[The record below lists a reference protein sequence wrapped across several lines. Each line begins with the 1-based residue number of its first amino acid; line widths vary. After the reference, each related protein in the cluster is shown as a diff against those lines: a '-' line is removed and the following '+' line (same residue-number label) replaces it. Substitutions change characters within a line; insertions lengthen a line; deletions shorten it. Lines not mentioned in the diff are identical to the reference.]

1 MYLQEILEV
10 AIGLV
15 FMWLIISVA
24 AMSIQEWIANLLQ
37 WRSND
42 MEIVIRRMLTGE
54 NVRAN
59 KAVEDAFQNL
69 GDLLYEHPLIKTLS
83 KDSNWFEKTWVKFLN
98 LFHKKS
104 TKIVAG
110 HPSYIPSSKFSLALF
125 DIVMNAGTDKS
136 PIHLALKQLDQA
148 FETANTELAAI
159 KKPNLETIFGEVLKQ
174 ALNDVKSLAGTPLGD
189 NAIDSIKFRIES
201 LAKQY
206 PEATPITDILVPQIS
221 QYYQK
226 IAAEKQMTISDANT
240 DAEVMKR
247 LRISI
252 LALGATN
259 PELMKSL
266 RSLVTGV
273 EGYAADKEKS
283 LAVARK
289 NVETWFDDAMTRLS
303 GWYKRKAQLTALIIG
318 LFLAILLNVDSI
330 VVATSLWR
338 EPTLRQIIVAQAEA
352 YAQQN
357 ETLPQSSDGTT
368 TPTPPKT
375 VEELQADLSALN
387 IPFGWETEAYFVAA
401 GETCQVIPVSKNAV
415 WGVWSK
421 SACKRVSN
429 APVDSTGWLSKI
441 AGILIT
447 AMAAAQGAPFWFDIL
462 KKLVNVRS
470 SGANPAEEKPKG

>member
-15 FMWLIISVA
+15 LMWLIISVA
-24 AMSIQEWIANLLQ
+24 AMSIQEWIANILQ

-59 KAVEDAFQNL
+59 QAVENAFQNL
-69 GDLLYEHPLIKTLS
+69 GDLLYEHPLIKSLS
-83 KDSNWFEKTWVKFLN
+83 KESNWWEKTWVKFIN

-104 TKIVAG
+104 TRVTAG
-110 HPSYIPSSKFSLALF
+110 HPSYIPSSKFALALF

-136 PIHLALKQLDQA
+136 PIKLATEQLDQA
-148 FETANTELAAI
+148 FGAASTELATLQN
-159 KKPNLETIFGEVLKQ
+159 PNLEKTIGEALKL
-174 ALNDVKSLAGTPLGD
+174 ALEDVKSLVGTPLGD
-189 NAIDSIKFRIES
+189 SAIDSIKFRIGS
-201 LAKQY
+201 LSQQY
-206 PEATPITDILVPQIS
+206 PEVAPITDILVPQIG

-226 IAAEKQMTISDANT
+226 IADEQKMAMNEANDDEK
-240 DAEVMKR
+240 VMQR
-247 LRISI
+247 LRVSI
-252 LALGATN
+252 VALGATN

-289 NVETWFDDAMTRLS
+289 NVESWFDDAMTRLS

-318 LFLAILLNVDSI
+318 LVLAVFLNVDSI
-330 VVATSLWR
+330 NVATTLWR
-338 EPTLRQIIVAQAEA
+338 EPTLRQQLVAQAEA
-352 YAQQN
+352 YAKAN
-357 ETLPQSSDGTT
+357 PVLPTGNGNAG
-368 TPTPPKT
+368 KT
-375 VEELQADLSALN
+375 VAELQKDLKDLI
-387 IPFGWETEAYFVAA
+387 IPFGWETTAVFLPS
-401 GETCQVIPVSKNAV
+401 GQTCQVIPVSKNAV
-415 WGVWSK
+415 WGVWSGN
-421 SACKRVSN
+421 SCKKVTN
-429 APVDSTGWLSKI
+429 APIDSTGWMGKI
-441 AGILIT
+441 AGIIIT
-447 AMAAAQGAPFWFDIL
+447 ALAAAQGAPFWFDIL

>member
-24 AMSIQEWIANLLQ
+24 SMSIQEWIANVLQ

-59 KAVEDAFQNL
+59 QAVEGAFQNL

-83 KDSNWFEKTWVKFLN
+83 KDPNWFEKTWVKFLN
-98 LFHKKS
+98 LFHKKD

-110 HPSYIPSSKFSLALF
+110 RPSYIPSSKFSLALF

-136 PIHLALKQLDQA
+136 PIKLATEQLDQA
-148 FETANTELAAI
+148 FGAASTELAALQN
-159 KKPNLETIFGEVLKQ
+159 PDLEKTIGEVLKL
-174 ALNDVKSLAGTPLGD
+174 ALEDVKSLAGTPLGD
-189 NAIDSIKFRIES
+189 SAIDSIKFRIGS
-201 LAKQY
+201 LSQQY
-206 PEATPITDILVPQIS
+206 PELTPITDILVPQIG

-226 IAAEKQMTISDANT
+226 IADEQKMASNEANG
-240 DAEVMKR
+240 DEQVMQR

-252 LALGATN
+252 VALGAAN

-273 EGYAADKEKS
+273 EGYAADKEKG

-318 LFLAILLNVDSI
+318 LILAILLNIDSI
-330 VVATSLWR
+330 NVATTLWR
-338 EPTLRQIIVAQAEA
+338 EPTLRQQLVAQAEA
-352 YAQQN
+352 YAKAN
-357 ETLPQSSDGTT
+357 PELPAGGGNAG
-368 TPTPPKT
+368 KT
-375 VEELQADLSALN
+375 VAQLQEDLKDLT
-387 IPFGWETEAYFVAA
+387 IPFGWETTAVFLQANQ
-401 GETCQVIPVSKNAV
+401 TCQILPVSKNAV
-415 WGVWSK
+415 WGVWSGN
-421 SACKRVSN
+421 SCKKVAN
-429 APVDSTGWLSKI
+429 APTDSTGWLAKF
-441 AGILIT
+441 AGIIFT

-470 SGANPAEEKPKG
+470 SGANPAEEKSKG